1 MFKKTNKILSAII
14 ILTMIFSMAVQPL
27 YAVGSAEINAV
38 GNPGAEPYWLHA
50 MGVSLT
56 LGLNSPQININITV
70 TGRSGTTYKN
80 GKVVLE
86 KVIGSKTEPVKEWTG
101 ISSSTAVLQFKDTSV
116 TKDSGTT
123 YRLTFTVTTVRNGIT
138 EDITQTREASC

>member
-38 GNPGAEPYWLHA
+38 GNPGAEPYWTNVA
-50 MGVSLT
+50 TVNLT
-56 LGLNSPQININITV
+56 LSLKNPQININISA
-70 TGRSGTTYKN
+70 TGRLGTTYKN

-86 KVIGSKTEPVKEWTG
+86 KISGSDCGPVKEWTG
-101 ISSSTAVLQFKDTSV
+101 ISSNSAVLQFNDTSV
-116 TKDSGTT
+116 TRTKGT
-123 YRLTFTVTTVRNGIT
+123 YRLTFTVTAVRNGVS
-138 EDITQTREASC
+138 EDITQTREATY